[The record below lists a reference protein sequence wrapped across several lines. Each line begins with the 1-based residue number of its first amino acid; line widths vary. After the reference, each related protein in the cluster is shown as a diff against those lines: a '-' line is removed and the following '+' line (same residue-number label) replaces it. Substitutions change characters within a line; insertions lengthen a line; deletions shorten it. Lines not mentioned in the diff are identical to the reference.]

1 MTQSYFNDKDAPTGK
16 KIYAI
21 TELHELSLVDVFPEV
36 LSNLVISSMCVKNA
50 DFHPMVMLIL

>member
-1 MTQSYFNDKDAPTGK
+1 VTQSYFNDKDAPTGK

-36 LSNLVISSMCVKNA
+36 LSNLVISSMCVNNA
-50 DFHPMVMLIL
+50 DFTLW